1 MHLCPVLLNGA
12 RLLQRYMDFDACR
25 SLAGSIC
32 TVSGHQVTWL
42 GLQAFQHMMTRKET
56 MYRDV
61 LKRLGREL
69 RNPNFLRL
77 PGTCQEAVSIEH
89 SADFQTIHF

>member
-1 MHLCPVLLNGA
+1 MRVCPVILNGV
-12 RLLQRYMDFDACR
+12 RLLQHEVDFDACR

-32 TVSGHQVTWL
+32 TVPRHQVTWL
-42 GLQAFQHMMTRKET
+42 GLKAFQHMMTSKET

-61 LKRLGREL
+61 LKRLGKEL
-69 RNPNFLRL
+69 RNPDFLRL